1 MNSAG
6 MIRLRFL
13 FLWMF
18 KKGENMQ
25 NKVSYIVIIVLAFV
39 CLLLSMRLSH
49 EGNAAKQAE
58 SAEQAKASASESAN
72 SKDSWNVIS
81 LSTSEQEMFVA
92 DEYKITFKIVQKQ
105 KEKSRA
111 FALLNESREKVL
123 SMLKELNVDKSSY
136 DLRSMRI
143 SNDIERRR
151 DGKRVKV
158 GYEAEQE
165 VEIKLATK
173 SFSDAVERKLATLD
187 FIDDFETVGGL
198 KNADSLEVE
207 TIKRTCK
214 KVLKQADVYAK
225 SVGAKVGKVLAAEGN
240 SDVNEGRSYS
250 DSVGINAHLNVS
262 VQLQGRDGS
271 KQSYVQVSQEESKKF
286 LADLFTISAG
296 AVVDGDDR
304 EKIYGQVGRVKDS
317 IVALARNLGVAESEI
332 DVHTARIGIKSQW
345 DFTNN
350 ESKKNRFRARQ
361 FVTVNFTSK
370 QDAAAFLAEVGG
382 AENVTVGDVRSV
394 LKNSDSLK
402 VLVTEIAGK
411 KAMMRARAI
420 AEGFGGKVGD
430 VVYVG
435 NNTSYDY
442 NVVNEISYESSA
454 RGRTVLG
461 NSRGVSGAYFDGLAG
476 FWGGGDASGMIADS
490 VEVSSSVNV
499 IAELK

>member
-1 MNSAG
+1 
-6 MIRLRFL
+6 
-13 FLWMF
+13 
-18 KKGENMQ
+18 MQ

-49 EGNAAKQAE
+49 EGNVTKQAE
-58 SAEQAKASASESAN
+58 PADQAKASASESAN

-92 DEYKITFKIVQKQ
+92 DEYKITFTIVQKH

-143 SNDIERRR
+143 SNDIERRN
-151 DGKRVKV
+151 GKRVKV
-158 GYEAEQE
+158 GYEANQK

-173 SFSDAVERKLATLD
+173 SLSDAVERKLATLD
-187 FIDDFETVGGL
+187 FIDDFETAGGL

-214 KVLKQADVYAK
+214 KVLEQADVYAR

-240 SDVNEGRSYS
+240 SNVNERNSYS
-250 DSVGINAHLNVS
+250 DSVGINARLNVS
-262 VQLQGRDGS
+262 VQIQGRDEP
-271 KQSYVQVSQEESKKF
+271 KQSYVQVHQEESKKF

-296 AVVDGDDR
+296 AIVDGYDR
-304 EKIYGQVGRVKDS
+304 EKIYSQVGRVKDS

-332 DVHTARIGIKSQW
+332 DVHTARIGIKPQW
-345 DFTNN
+345 DFMNN
-350 ESKKNRFRARQ
+350 EPKKNRFRARQ

-394 LKNSDSLK
+394 LKNRDSLK

-411 KAMMRARAI
+411 KAMVRARAI

-454 RGRTVLG
+454 RGNSLLG
-461 NSRGVSGAYFDGLAG
+461 NNRGFSDGAYFDGLAG
-476 FWGGGDASGMIADS
+476 LLGGGDGGVASGMIADS

>member
-1 MNSAG
+1 
-6 MIRLRFL
+6 
-13 FLWMF
+13 
-18 KKGENMQ
+18 MQ

-39 CLLLSMRLSH
+39 CLILSMKLGRDDLANK
-49 EGNAAKQAE
+49 GNAATATAPE
-58 SAEQAKASASESAN
+58 VASEQAKI
-72 SKDSWNVIS
+72 KDGWNVIS

-173 SFSDAVERKLATLD
+173 SLSDAVERKLATLD
-187 FIDDFETVGGL
+187 FIDDFETAGGL

-214 KVLKQADVYAK
+214 KVLEQADVYAR

-240 SDVNEGRSYS
+240 SNVNEHNSYS
-250 DSVGINAHLNVS
+250 DSVGINARLNVS
-262 VQLQGRDGS
+262 VQIQGRDEP
-271 KQSYVQVSQEESKKF
+271 KQSYVQVHQEESKKF

-296 AVVDGDDR
+296 AVLDGNNRD
-304 EKIYGQVGRVKDS
+304 EIYNQVGRVKDS
-317 IVALARNLGVAESEI
+317 IVSLAKNLGVAESEI
-332 DVHTARIGIKSQW
+332 DVHTARIGIKSHW
-345 DFTNN
+345 DFMNN
-350 ESKKNRFRARQ
+350 EPKKNRFRARQ
-361 FVTVNFTSK
+361 FVTVHFTSK

-382 AENVTVGDVRSV
+382 AENVTVGDVHSV
-394 LKNSDSLK
+394 LKNRDSLK

-411 KAMMRARAI
+411 KAMVRARAI
-420 AEGFGGKVGD
+420 AEGFGGSLGD

-454 RGRTVLG
+454 RGNSLLG
-461 NSRGVSGAYFDGLAG
+461 NNRGLSDGVYFDGLAG
-476 FWGGGDASGMIADS
+476 LLGDGDGGVASGMIADS

-499 IAELK
+499 IANLK